1 MGRGSEAQLQVGK
14 NLNKLKC
21 VSRVRPNMILN
32 MYVIRFL
39 HTQWYIYTA
48 IDPCGINKV
57 QSVAERNGPSIS
69 SPMCL
74 EG

>member
-48 IDPCGINKV
+48 TDPCGINKV

-69 SPMCL
+69 SPRS
-74 EG
+74 